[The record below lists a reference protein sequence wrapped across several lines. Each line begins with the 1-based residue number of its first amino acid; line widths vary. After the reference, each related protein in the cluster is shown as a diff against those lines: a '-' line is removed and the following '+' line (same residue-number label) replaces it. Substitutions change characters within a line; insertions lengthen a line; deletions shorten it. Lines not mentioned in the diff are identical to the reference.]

1 MLSDKTLRCLS
12 FIKLGIYTGMHT
24 HMCTPIHAHLYRENG
39 KREREGDIKKTIDQ
53 YACSK
58 CVCSH
63 NLISSCYRDKI
74 RIDVYFVPLLRSVTP
89 WGWQHDSAVKSTHAL
104 HRTHVLFTALTRWFT
119 TISISR
125 RSDSFFWPLQQPSTQ
140 VVHKHTYR
148 CRQNI
153 HTHKQ

>member
-74 RIDVYFVPLLRSVTP
+74 SIDVYFVPLLRSVTP

-104 HRTHVLFTALTRWFT
+104 HRTHVLFTALTR
-119 TISISR
+119 
-125 RSDSFFWPLQQPSTQ
+125 
-140 VVHKHTYR
+140 
-148 CRQNI
+148 
-153 HTHKQ
+153 